1 VKQLVEFCNFWI
13 ATASKRGSARI
24 LVGSTDVRGAISASI
39 SRGKLVASR
48 PSSAFMF
55 ATQLSSPRHHHPKKN
70 NNSHSQESDHDTK
83 LSGADMVCKFANPW
97 WTEIRVLALRSVM
110 NIKRMPE
117 LFLMR
122 LATVLFTAFLLATIF
137 WNLDHS
143 PLGIQVRP
151 SSLLPRAPLNHHR
164 HYLQSLACMIACC
177 QFLHKTSHSS
187 HNGSAIDETSMRK
200 ITLSLTLKTG
210 CLKEA
215 GCLTQERV
223 LDV

>member
-1 VKQLVEFCNFWI
+1 MKQLVEFCNSWI

-55 ATQLSSPRHHHPKKN
+55 ATQLSSPLHHHPKKN
-70 NNSHSQESDHDTK
+70 NSPHSQESDHDTK

-97 WTEIRVLALRSVM
+97 WTEIRVLAFRSVM

-122 LATVLFTAFLLATIF
+122 LATVLVTAFLLATIF

-143 PLGIQVRP
+143 PLGVQVRP
-151 SSLLPRAPLNHHR
+151 SSLLPRAPHNHHR
-164 HYLQSLACMIACC
+164 HYLQSLACLLAANSFTKQATHHIMA
-177 QFLHKTSHSS
+177 LLL
-187 HNGSAIDETSMRK
+187 MRH
-200 ITLSLTLKTG
+200 
-210 CLKEA
+210 A
-215 GCLTQERV
+215 
-223 LDV
+223 